1 MFFKVTTKKT
11 LSRCFLVSILLI
23 VILSSG
29 LFLFSNSV
37 RGEKLPKNAHT
48 IEKRVQFV
56 ENLGVFVD
64 GTFLEEE
71 KEVEIP
77 YKFSDVY
84 EQYNSL
90 QQKAGYNLKEYCG
103 KKVVHY
109 TLKLSDETRN
119 DVYAHL
125 LVYNGYVI
133 GGDISAIAVDDGYM
147 LPLIKNKE

>member
-11 LSRCFLVSILLI
+11 LSKYFLSFVLLI

-29 LFLFSNSV
+29 LFLFSDSV
-37 RGEKLPKNAHT
+37 KGEELPKNADT
-48 IEKRVQFV
+48 IEKRVVFI
-56 ENLGVFVD
+56 ENLGFFVD
-64 GTFLEEE
+64 GTFMEEV

-84 EQYNSL
+84 EEYNGL
-90 QQKAGYNLKEYCG
+90 QQKGGYSLKEYCG
-103 KKVVHY
+103 KKVKHY
-109 TLKLSDETRN
+109 TLKLKDKTRS

-133 GGDISAIAVDDGYM
+133 GGDISAIAVADGYM